1 MQSIYAVRVRKRD
14 EVMRDPFKQHYF
26 DIIHR
31 MSGEHAAPSH
41 DDWIQERGE
50 VLPLQ

>member
-1 MQSIYAVRVRKRD
+1 
-14 EVMRDPFKQHYF
+14 MRAPFKQHYF

-41 DDWIQERGE
+41 DDWLQERGD
-50 VLPLQ
+50 VLTLQ